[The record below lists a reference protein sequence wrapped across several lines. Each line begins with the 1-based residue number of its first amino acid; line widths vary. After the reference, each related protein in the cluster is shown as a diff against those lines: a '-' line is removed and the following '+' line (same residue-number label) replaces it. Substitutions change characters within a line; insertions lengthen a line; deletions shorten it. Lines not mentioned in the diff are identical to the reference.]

1 MSIGRIGVWH
11 SLFGFAPAHSVR
23 RAAARI
29 EELGYE
35 ALWFPESPAS
45 REAFTTAGLLLAA
58 TREIAVASGIASI
71 WARDATATA
80 AGAAALGEAYPG
92 RFVLGIGV
100 SHASLVSDRGH
111 DYTRPL
117 AAMDAYLDAMA
128 AAQPELAVTADPP
141 PPVLLAALRPRM
153 LELSRDKADGAHP
166 YLVPPEHTLFARN
179 ALGPGPI
186 LAPEQA
192 VVIHGDP
199 ATAREIARAHVA
211 EYLAL
216 PNYVNNL
223 RHLGFGEDDLADGGS
238 DRLVDSTVAWGDVE
252 TVAAR
257 VRAHLDAGA
266 DHVALQVLPP
276 DLERGVAH
284 LTDLAPTLGVTR
296 TRP

>member
-11 SLFGFAPAHSVR
+11 SLFGFAPAHAVR

-35 ALWFPESPAS
+35 TLWVPEGPAS
-45 REAFTTAGLLLAA
+45 REVFTTAGLLLAA

-71 WARDATATA
+71 WARDATAMA
-80 AGAAALGEAYPG
+80 AGAAGLDEAYPG

-100 SHASLVSDRGH
+100 SHASLVSGRGH
-111 DYTRPL
+111 DYARPL
-117 AAMDAYLDAMA
+117 AAMDAYLDGMA
-128 AAQPELAVTADPP
+128 AVRPKLVFAADPP

-166 YLVPPEHTLFARN
+166 YLVPPEHTAFARN

-192 VVIHGDP
+192 VVVHSDP

-211 EYLAL
+211 DYLSL

-238 DRLVDSTVAWGDVE
+238 DRLVDSIVAWGDVE
-252 TVAAR
+252 AVAAR

-266 DHVALQVLPP
+266 DHVALQLLPP
-276 DLERGVAH
+276 DLDRGVAQ
-284 LTDLAPTLGVTR
+284 LAELAPALGPPPIR
-296 TRP
+296 A